1 MDTTGHPQR
10 LLREEVGRFRQ
21 REQRRRF
28 DAAVYVGR
36 LGGARDSFVVR
47 AMDLP
52 AVDVALRVDVLSSL
66 LDHGDPE
73 WQTAWLMR
81 PGTPEPHDAD
91 LEWFAAARRAF
102 AIHDRPLTGFYAITR
117 YGWREVVTGESRTW
131 KRLRL

>member
-1 MDTTGHPQR
+1 METTAPLHR

-36 LGGARDSFVVR
+36 LGGARDAFVVR

-52 AVDVALRVDVLSSL
+52 AVDAALRVDVLSSL
-66 LDHGDPE
+66 LDAGDPAWE
-73 WQTAWLMR
+73 TAWLMR
-81 PGTPEPHDAD
+81 PGMPEPHDAD
-91 LEWFAAARRAF
+91 LAWFSAARRAF
-102 AIHDRPLTGFYAITR
+102 AIHDRTLAAFYAITR
-117 YGWREVVTGESRTW
+117 YGWRDVVTGESRTW